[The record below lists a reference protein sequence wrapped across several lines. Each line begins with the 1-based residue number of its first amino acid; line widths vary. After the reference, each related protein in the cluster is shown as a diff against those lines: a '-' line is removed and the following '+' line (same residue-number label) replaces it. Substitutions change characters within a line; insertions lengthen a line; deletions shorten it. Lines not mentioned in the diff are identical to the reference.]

1 MTIERALRG
10 IAGTFVAVTV
20 LLAVVHSPWWLA
32 FTGFVGL
39 NLLQSSFTDWCPMV
53 WLLGKAGL
61 ARCAAAPAASI
72 MATIGKRR
80 CAASSSTTACA

>member
-10 IAGTFVAVTV
+10 IAGTFVAGTA

-39 NLLQSSFTDWCPMV
+39 NLLQSAFTNWCPMV
-53 WLLGKAGL
+53 WLLGKLGL
-61 ARCAAAPAASI
+61 ARCAAA
-72 MATIGKRR
+72 
-80 CAASSSTTACA
+80 